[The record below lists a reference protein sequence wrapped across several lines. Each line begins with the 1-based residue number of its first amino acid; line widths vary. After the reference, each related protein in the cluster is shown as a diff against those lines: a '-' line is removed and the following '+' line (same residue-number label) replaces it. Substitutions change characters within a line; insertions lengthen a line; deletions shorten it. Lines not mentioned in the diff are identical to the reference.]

1 MIIRKVLFFA
11 GSRVCSSYWMPTID
25 PKVINETHPAY
36 NCAMGSVIDRQ
47 MLSNYVQ
54 SVIVNS
60 RQ

>member
-1 MIIRKVLFFA
+1 MIIGKVLFLPVLVSVCRTGCQPL
-11 GSRVCSSYWMPTID
+11 GS
-25 PKVINETHPAY
+25 KVINETHPAY

-54 SVIVNS
+54 SVIINS

>member
-1 MIIRKVLFFA
+1 MAKYKILSFPALACICRTGCQPL
-11 GSRVCSSYWMPTID
+11 G
-25 PKVINETHPAY
+25 PKVINETHSAY

-54 SVIVNS
+54 SVIINS